1 MEMRGGEV
9 SGDPQATTTD
19 ALQRRLDGV
28 YRRFQAAA
36 APFMAGT
43 VCRIGCAS
51 CCVDVGRVDATTME
65 AVVIHRHL
73 RTLSRPRRKEVEKA
87 LGRDRRRRRQG
98 PAFARCPF
106 LQKND
111 TCMIYALRPFAC
123 RQLYSLRPCLG
134 KGPTVHRRT
143 VDLARAAVAE
153 LQRLDANGYSGH
165 LSFVLGLL
173 DDDDFR
179 RFYLAGRFDPGRVM
193 DFARPRGLVINRMV
207 AGAECLPDPGA
218 GG

>member
-1 MEMRGGEV
+1 MAEGPH
-9 SGDPQATTTD
+9 DTTTE

-28 YRRFQAAA
+28 YRRFEAAA
-36 APFMAGT
+36 APFMAGA
-43 VCRIGCAS
+43 VCRIGCAA
-51 CCVDVGRVDATTME
+51 CCIDVGRVDATTME

-73 RTLSRPRRKEVEKA
+73 RTLPRARRKEVEKA
-87 LGRDRRRRRQG
+87 LGRDRRRRRPG

-123 RQLYSLRPCLG
+123 RQLYSLRPCAG
-134 KGPTVHRRT
+134 QGPTVHRRT

-165 LSFVLGLL
+165 LSFVLELL
-173 DDDDFR
+173 DDDAFR
-179 RFYLAGRFDPGRVM
+179 RFYLAGGCDPGRLM
-193 DFARPRGLVINRMV
+193 AFARPRGLVINRMV
-207 AGAECLPDPGA
+207 AGDESLPETPAGA
-218 GG
+218 